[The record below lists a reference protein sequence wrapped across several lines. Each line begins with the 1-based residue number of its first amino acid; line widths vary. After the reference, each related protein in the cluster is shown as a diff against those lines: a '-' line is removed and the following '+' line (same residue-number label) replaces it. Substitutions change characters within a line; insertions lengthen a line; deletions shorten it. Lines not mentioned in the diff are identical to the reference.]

1 MLRLIIFQN
10 HVISYT
16 FYIDL
21 HISKKD
27 IIFVRFMSYKWI
39 YILSFSLLLIGCS
52 STKFIPDGQY
62 LLEDV
67 KIESADKGLD
77 ASTLQSYIR
86 QKGNSKWFSLFKIP
100 MATYSLAGR
109 DSTKWLNRT
118 LKHIGEQPVIFD
130 SLQAQ
135 LSKKD
140 LTTAMQNMGYMHA
153 RTEMNVKRRGRKVNV
168 VYRLIPG
175 EPYRISM
182 VNYDIQDS
190 LIKKLLYI
198 YKGRDAFK
206 PSLKTGSRF
215 TVDVLNEER
224 RNLTTFLLNHGYYKF
239 HKDFIQYSA
248 DSARN
253 SRDINITLK
262 LLPYRTANH
271 STDTL
276 HPCYSIDTIRYHSGD
291 DDERL
296 HLKKSVL
303 KNATMIDIHAPYSA
317 DGLQQT
323 YNKFAR
329 FQAVRYTNISF
340 REHPDTTLLDCD
352 IQISTNKPNSISF
365 QPEGTNTAGDLGAAA
380 SLTWENRNLFH
391 GSELFSVAVRG
402 AYEAITG
409 LEGYQNQNYVEYG
422 LESKLKFPRF
432 LAPFLSSTFKHRS
445 LATSELSL
453 SYNLQNR
460 PEFHRRVFSTAWRY
474 HWAEPRHHIS
484 YRVDLLDLNYIYMPW
499 ISATFKHDYLDNAN
513 NRNAILRYNY
523 EDLFIM
529 KSGAGLTYNDGVNA
543 VRANIEASG
552 NILNGLSKAF
562 RFKQNAIGQ
571 YTLFNIAYAQY
582 AKFDIDYTHLFL
594 FDSRNTLAAHAE
606 FGIAWPYGNSSVLP
620 FEKRY
625 FSGGANTVRGWG
637 VRELGPGKYRGTD
650 GRIDFINHT
659 GDVKL
664 TLNLEYR
671 TYLFWKLNGAAFIDA
686 GNIWTLR
693 NYAEQPGGQFKMN
706 TFYRQIAVAYGL
718 GLRLNFD
725 YFILRFDA
733 GMKAINPAYRNKEEH
748 FALIHPNFGRDLAF
762 HFAVGFPF

>member
-52 STKFIPDGQY
+52 STKFIPNGQY

-67 KIESADKGLD
+67 KIESADKDLD
-77 ASTLQSYIR
+77 ASTLQAYIR

-153 RTEMNVKRRGRKVNV
+153 RTEMNVKHRGHKVNV

-253 SRDINITLK
+253 SHDINITLK

-303 KNATMIDIHAPYSA
+303 KNATMIDVHAPYSA

-391 GSELFSVAVRG
+391 GSELFSVTVRG

-460 PEFHRRVFSTAWRY
+460 PEFHRRVFSAAWRY

-499 ISATFKHDYLDNAN
+499 ISATFKHDYLDNAS

-706 TFYRQIAVAYGL
+706 TFYKQIAVAYGL

>member
-10 HVISYT
+10 HVISYP

-77 ASTLQSYIR
+77 ASTLQAYIR

-100 MATYSLAGR
+100 MSTYSLAGR

-153 RTEMNVKRRGRKVNV
+153 RTEMNVKHRGRKVNV

-190 LIKKLLYI
+190 LIKKLLYT

-303 KNATMIDIHAPYSA
+303 KNATMIDVHAPYSA

-380 SLTWENRNLFH
+380 SLIWENRNLFH
-391 GSELFSVAVRG
+391 GSELF
-402 AYEAITG
+402 
-409 LEGYQNQNYVEYG
+409 
-422 LESKLKFPRF
+422 P
-432 LAPFLSSTFKHRS
+432 
-445 LATSELSL
+445 
-453 SYNLQNR
+453 
-460 PEFHRRVFSTAWRY
+460 
-474 HWAEPRHHIS
+474 
-484 YRVDLLDLNYIYMPW
+484 
-499 ISATFKHDYLDNAN
+499 
-513 NRNAILRYNY
+513 
-523 EDLFIM
+523 
-529 KSGAGLTYNDGVNA
+529 
-543 VRANIEASG
+543 
-552 NILNGLSKAF
+552 
-562 RFKQNAIGQ
+562 
-571 YTLFNIAYAQY
+571 
-582 AKFDIDYTHLFL
+582 
-594 FDSRNTLAAHAE
+594 
-606 FGIAWPYGNSSVLP
+606 
-620 FEKRY
+620 
-625 FSGGANTVRGWG
+625 
-637 VRELGPGKYRGTD
+637 
-650 GRIDFINHT
+650 
-659 GDVKL
+659 
-664 TLNLEYR
+664 
-671 TYLFWKLNGAAFIDA
+671 
-686 GNIWTLR
+686 
-693 NYAEQPGGQFKMN
+693 
-706 TFYRQIAVAYGL
+706 
-718 GLRLNFD
+718 
-725 YFILRFDA
+725 
-733 GMKAINPAYRNKEEH
+733 
-748 FALIHPNFGRDLAF
+748 
-762 HFAVGFPF
+762 

>member
-52 STKFIPDGQY
+52 STKFISDGQY
-62 LLEDV
+62 LLVDV

-77 ASTLQSYIR
+77 ASTLQAYIR

-190 LIKKLLYI
+190 LIKKLLYT
-198 YKGRDAFK
+198 YKERDAFK

-303 KNATMIDIHAPYSA
+303 KNATMIDVHAPYGA

-391 GSELFSVAVRG
+391 GSELFSVTVRG

-432 LAPFLSSTFKHRS
+432 LAPFLSSTFKHKS

-460 PEFHRRVFSTAWRY
+460 PEFHRRVFSAAWRY

-499 ISATFKHDYLDNAN
+499 ISATFKHDYLDNAS

-693 NYAEQPGGQFKMN
+693 NYTEQPGGQFKMN
-706 TFYRQIAVAYGL
+706 TFYKQIAVAYGL

-762 HFAVGFPF
+762 HFAVGLPF

>member
-67 KIESADKGLD
+67 KIESADKDLD
-77 ASTLQSYIR
+77 ASTLQAYIR

-153 RTEMNVKRRGRKVNV
+153 RTEMNVKYRGHKVNV

-190 LIKKLLYI
+190 LIKKLLYT

-206 PSLKTGSRF
+206 PSLKAGSRF

-460 PEFHRRVFSTAWRY
+460 PEFHRRVFSAAWRY

-499 ISATFKHDYLDNAN
+499 ISATFKHDYLDNAS

-637 VRELGPGKYRGTD
+637 VRELGPGKYHGTD

-706 TFYRQIAVAYGL
+706 TFYKQIAVAYGL

>member
-52 STKFIPDGQY
+52 STKFIPNGQY

-77 ASTLQSYIR
+77 ASTLQAYIR

-153 RTEMNVKRRGRKVNV
+153 RTEMNVKHRGHKVNV

-253 SRDINITLK
+253 SHDINITLK

-303 KNATMIDIHAPYSA
+303 KNATMIDVHAPYSA

-391 GSELFSVAVRG
+391 GSELFSVTVRG

-460 PEFHRRVFSTAWRY
+460 PEFHRRVFSAAWRY

-499 ISATFKHDYLDNAN
+499 ISATFKHDYLDNAS

-650 GRIDFINHT
+650 GRIDFINHA

-693 NYAEQPGGQFKMN
+693 NYTEQPGGQFKMN
-706 TFYRQIAVAYGL
+706 TFYKQIAVAYGL

-748 FALIHPNFGRDLAF
+748 FALIHPDFGRDLAF

>member
-1 MLRLIIFQN
+1 M
-10 HVISYT
+10 
-16 FYIDL
+16 
-21 HISKKD
+21 
-27 IIFVRFMSYKWI
+27 
-39 YILSFSLLLIGCS
+39 
-52 STKFIPDGQY
+52 
-62 LLEDV
+62 
-67 KIESADKGLD
+67 
-77 ASTLQSYIR
+77 
-86 QKGNSKWFSLFKIP
+86 
-100 MATYSLAGR
+100 
-109 DSTKWLNRT
+109 
-118 LKHIGEQPVIFD
+118 
-130 SLQAQ
+130 
-135 LSKKD
+135 
-140 LTTAMQNMGYMHA
+140 
-153 RTEMNVKRRGRKVNV
+153 
-168 VYRLIPG
+168 
-175 EPYRISM
+175 
-182 VNYDIQDS
+182 
-190 LIKKLLYI
+190 
-198 YKGRDAFK
+198 
-206 PSLKTGSRF
+206 
-215 TVDVLNEER
+215 
-224 RNLTTFLLNHGYYKF
+224 NHGYYKF

-352 IQISTNKPNSISF
+352 IQISTNKSNSISF

-499 ISATFKHDYLDNAN
+499 ISATFKHDYLDNAS

-637 VRELGPGKYRGTD
+637 VRELGPGKYHGTD

-706 TFYRQIAVAYGL
+706 TFYKQIAVAYGL

-733 GMKAINPAYRNKEEH
+733 GMKAINPAYRDKEEH

>member
-52 STKFIPDGQY
+52 STKFISDGQY
-62 LLEDV
+62 LLVDV

-77 ASTLQSYIR
+77 ASTLQAYIR

-190 LIKKLLYI
+190 LIKKLLYT
-198 YKGRDAFK
+198 YKERDAFK

-303 KNATMIDIHAPYSA
+303 KNATMIDVHAPYGA

-391 GSELFSVAVRG
+391 GSELFSVTVRG

-432 LAPFLSSTFKHRS
+432 LAPFLSSTFKHKS

-460 PEFHRRVFSTAWRY
+460 PEFHRRVFSAAWRY

-499 ISATFKHDYLDNAN
+499 ISATFKHDYLDNAS

-706 TFYRQIAVAYGL
+706 TFYKQIAVAYGL

-762 HFAVGFPF
+762 HFAVGLPF

>member
-1 MLRLIIFQN
+1 
-10 HVISYT
+10 
-16 FYIDL
+16 
-21 HISKKD
+21 
-27 IIFVRFMSYKWI
+27 MSYKWI

-52 STKFIPDGQY
+52 STKFIPNGQY

-67 KIESADKGLD
+67 KIESADKDLD
-77 ASTLQSYIR
+77 ASTLQAYIR

-153 RTEMNVKRRGRKVNV
+153 RTEMNVKHRGHKVNV

-253 SRDINITLK
+253 SHDINITLK

-303 KNATMIDIHAPYSA
+303 KNATMIDVHAPYSA

-391 GSELFSVAVRG
+391 GSELFSVTVRG

-460 PEFHRRVFSTAWRY
+460 PEFHRRVFSAAWRY

-499 ISATFKHDYLDNAN
+499 ISATFKHDYLDNAS

-637 VRELGPGKYRGTD
+637 VRELGPGKNRGTD

-706 TFYRQIAVAYGL
+706 TFYKQIAVAYGL

>member
-39 YILSFSLLLIGCS
+39 YILSFSLLLIGCG

-67 KIESADKGLD
+67 KIESADKDLD
-77 ASTLQSYIR
+77 ASTLQAYIR

-153 RTEMNVKRRGRKVNV
+153 RTEMNVKHRGHKVNV

-303 KNATMIDIHAPYSA
+303 KNATMIDVHAPYSA

-391 GSELFSVAVRG
+391 GSELFSVTIRG

-432 LAPFLSSTFKHRS
+432 LAPFLSSTFKHKS

-460 PEFHRRVFSTAWRY
+460 PEFHRRVFSAAWRY

-499 ISATFKHDYLDNAN
+499 ISATFKHDYLDNAS

-650 GRIDFINHT
+650 GRIDFINHA

-693 NYAEQPGGQFKMN
+693 NYTEQPGGQFKMN
-706 TFYRQIAVAYGL
+706 TFYKQIAVAYGL

>member
-1 MLRLIIFQN
+1 M
-10 HVISYT
+10 
-16 FYIDL
+16 
-21 HISKKD
+21 
-27 IIFVRFMSYKWI
+27 
-39 YILSFSLLLIGCS
+39 
-52 STKFIPDGQY
+52 
-62 LLEDV
+62 
-67 KIESADKGLD
+67 
-77 ASTLQSYIR
+77 
-86 QKGNSKWFSLFKIP
+86 
-100 MATYSLAGR
+100 
-109 DSTKWLNRT
+109 
-118 LKHIGEQPVIFD
+118 
-130 SLQAQ
+130 
-135 LSKKD
+135 
-140 LTTAMQNMGYMHA
+140 
-153 RTEMNVKRRGRKVNV
+153 
-168 VYRLIPG
+168 
-175 EPYRISM
+175 
-182 VNYDIQDS
+182 
-190 LIKKLLYI
+190 
-198 YKGRDAFK
+198 
-206 PSLKTGSRF
+206 
-215 TVDVLNEER
+215 
-224 RNLTTFLLNHGYYKF
+224 NHGYYKF

-303 KNATMIDIHAPYSA
+303 KNATMIDVHAPYGA

-460 PEFHRRVFSTAWRY
+460 PEFHRRVFSAAWRY

-499 ISATFKHDYLDNAN
+499 ISATFKHDYLDNAS

-637 VRELGPGKYRGTD
+637 VRELGPGKYHGTD

>member
-77 ASTLQSYIR
+77 ASTLQAYIR

-153 RTEMNVKRRGRKVNV
+153 RTEMNVKYRGHKVNV

-190 LIKKLLYI
+190 LIKKLLYT
-198 YKGRDAFK
+198 YKGRDVFK

-303 KNATMIDIHAPYSA
+303 KNATMIDVHAPYSA

-391 GSELFSVAVRG
+391 GSELFSVTVRG

-432 LAPFLSSTFKHRS
+432 LAPFLSSTFKHKS

-460 PEFHRRVFSTAWRY
+460 PEFHRRVFSAAWRY

-499 ISATFKHDYLDNAN
+499 ISATFKHDYLDNAS

-529 KSGAGLTYNDGVNA
+529 KSGTGLIYNDGVNA

-706 TFYRQIAVAYGL
+706 TFYKQIAVAYGL

>member
-1 MLRLIIFQN
+1 
-10 HVISYT
+10 
-16 FYIDL
+16 
-21 HISKKD
+21 
-27 IIFVRFMSYKWI
+27 MSYKWI

-77 ASTLQSYIR
+77 ASTLQAYIR

-100 MATYSLAGR
+100 MSTYSLAGR

-153 RTEMNVKRRGRKVNV
+153 RTEMNVKHRGHKVNV

-190 LIKKLLYI
+190 LIKKLLYT

-206 PSLKTGSRF
+206 PSLKAGSRF

-303 KNATMIDIHAPYSA
+303 KNATMIDVHAPYSA

-380 SLTWENRNLFH
+380 SLIWENRNLFH
-391 GSELFSVAVRG
+391 GSELFSVTVRG

-409 LEGYQNQNYVEYG
+409 LEGYQNQNYIEYG
-422 LESKLKFPRF
+422 LGAKLKFPRF
-432 LAPFLSSTFKHRS
+432 LAPFLSSTFKHKS

-499 ISATFKHDYLDNAN
+499 ISATFKHDYLDNAS

-671 TYLFWKLNGAAFIDA
+671 TYLFWKLNGAAFIDV

-706 TFYRQIAVAYGL
+706 TFYKQIAVAYGM

-748 FALIHPNFGRDLAF
+748 FALINPDFGRDLAF

>member
-77 ASTLQSYIR
+77 ASTLQAYIR

-118 LKHIGEQPVIFD
+118 LKHIGEQPLIFD

-135 LSKKD
+135 LSKQD

-190 LIKKLLYI
+190 LIKKLLYT

-276 HPCYSIDTIRYHSGD
+276 HPCYSIDTIRYYSGD

-303 KNATMIDIHAPYSA
+303 KNATMIDVHAPYSA
-317 DGLQQT
+317 EGLQQT

-380 SLTWENRNLFH
+380 SLIWENRNLFH
-391 GSELFSVAVRG
+391 GSELFSVTVRG

-409 LEGYQNQNYVEYG
+409 LEGYQNQNYIEYG
-422 LESKLKFPRF
+422 LGSKLKFPRF
-432 LAPFLSSTFKHRS
+432 LAPFLSSTFKHKS

-499 ISATFKHDYLDNAN
+499 ISATFKHDYLDNAS

-706 TFYRQIAVAYGL
+706 TFYKQIAVAYGL

>member
-52 STKFIPDGQY
+52 STKFIPNGQY

-77 ASTLQSYIR
+77 ASTLQAYIR

-153 RTEMNVKRRGRKVNV
+153 RTEMNVKHRGHKVNV

-253 SRDINITLK
+253 SHDINITLK

-303 KNATMIDIHAPYSA
+303 KNATMIDVHAPYSA

-391 GSELFSVAVRG
+391 GSELFSVTVRG

-460 PEFHRRVFSTAWRY
+460 PEFHRRVFSAAWRY

-499 ISATFKHDYLDNAN
+499 ISATFKHDYLDNAS

-706 TFYRQIAVAYGL
+706 TFYKQIAVAYGL

>member
-52 STKFIPDGQY
+52 STKFIPNGQY

-77 ASTLQSYIR
+77 ASTLQAYIR

-118 LKHIGEQPVIFD
+118 LKHVGEQPVIFD

-190 LIKKLLYI
+190 LIKKSLYI

-499 ISATFKHDYLDNAN
+499 ISATFKHDYLDNAS

-693 NYAEQPGGQFKMN
+693 NYTEQPGGQFKMN
-706 TFYRQIAVAYGL
+706 TFYKQIAVAYGL

>member
-77 ASTLQSYIR
+77 ASTLQAYIR

-153 RTEMNVKRRGRKVNV
+153 RTEMNVKHRGHKVNV

-253 SRDINITLK
+253 SHDINITLK

-303 KNATMIDIHAPYSA
+303 KNATMIDVHAPYSA

-391 GSELFSVAVRG
+391 GSELFSVTVRG

-460 PEFHRRVFSTAWRY
+460 PEFHRRVFSAAWRY

-499 ISATFKHDYLDNAN
+499 ISATFKHDYLDNAS

-650 GRIDFINHT
+650 GRIDFINHA

-693 NYAEQPGGQFKMN
+693 NYTEQPGGQFKMN
-706 TFYRQIAVAYGL
+706 TFYKQIAVAYGL

-748 FALIHPNFGRDLAF
+748 FALIHPDFGRDLAF

>member
-77 ASTLQSYIR
+77 ASTLQAYIR

-100 MATYSLAGR
+100 MSTYSLAGR

-135 LSKKD
+135 LSKQD

-190 LIKKLLYI
+190 LIKKLLYT

-303 KNATMIDIHAPYSA
+303 KNATMIDVHAPYSA

-380 SLTWENRNLFH
+380 SLIWENRNLFH
-391 GSELFSVAVRG
+391 GSELFSVTVRG

-409 LEGYQNQNYVEYG
+409 LEGYQNQNYIEYG
-422 LESKLKFPRF
+422 LGSKLKFPRF
-432 LAPFLSSTFKHRS
+432 LAPFLSSTFKHKS

-499 ISATFKHDYLDNAN
+499 ISATFKHDYLDNAS

-606 FGIAWPYGNSSVLP
+606 FGIAWSYGNSSVLP

-637 VRELGPGKYRGTD
+637 VRELGPGKYHGTD

-706 TFYRQIAVAYGL
+706 TFYKQIAVAYGL

>member
-52 STKFIPDGQY
+52 STKFISDGQY

-67 KIESADKGLD
+67 KIESADKDLD
-77 ASTLQSYIR
+77 ASTLQAYIR

-153 RTEMNVKRRGRKVNV
+153 RTEMNVKHRGHKVNV

-253 SRDINITLK
+253 SHDINITLK

-352 IQISTNKPNSISF
+352 IQISTNKSNSISF

-460 PEFHRRVFSTAWRY
+460 PEFHRRVFSAAWRY

-499 ISATFKHDYLDNAN
+499 ISATFKHDYLDNAS

-706 TFYRQIAVAYGL
+706 TFYKQIAVAYGL

>member
-52 STKFIPDGQY
+52 STKFISDRQY

-67 KIESADKGLD
+67 KIESADKDLD
-77 ASTLQSYIR
+77 ASTLQAYIR

-153 RTEMNVKRRGRKVNV
+153 RTEMNVKHRGHKVNV

-190 LIKKLLYI
+190 LIKKLLYT
-198 YKGRDAFK
+198 YKGRDAFN

-276 HPCYSIDTIRYHSGD
+276 HPCFSIDTIRYHSGD

-303 KNATMIDIHAPYSA
+303 KNATMIDVHAPYSA
-317 DGLQQT
+317 EGLQQT

-391 GSELFSVAVRG
+391 GSELFSVTVRG

-460 PEFHRRVFSTAWRY
+460 PEFHRRVFSAAWRY

-499 ISATFKHDYLDNAN
+499 ISATFKHDYLDNAS

-606 FGIAWPYGNSSVLP
+606 LGIAWPYGNSSVLP

-706 TFYRQIAVAYGL
+706 TFYKQIAVAYGL